1 MASTA
6 VARSAG
12 QSTAC
17 GGSDGRT
24 AVLLGDGGGDRRTPD
39 LPVAPI
45 TTEKRL
51 RSAGANRVDR
61 RSIMHLRP
69 RGRTGRCAAILT
81 AGGRRPT
88 RAPTPEPAQDTER
101 RSLRRGRARPREEE
115 SVQMKRTG
123 AVLASVAAAA
133 LALTACGSKPS
144 DSGSSASG
152 SSGSSGSGTFKACM
166 VLDTG
171 GVDDHSFNQSSYAG

>member
-6 VARSAG
+6 AARSAG

-17 GGSDGRT
+17 GVSDGRT
-24 AVLLGDGGGDRRTPD
+24 AVLLGDGGGGPRAPD

-81 AGGRRPT
+81 AGGRPAT
-88 RAPTPEPAQDTER
+88 RAPPAEPAQDTER
-101 RSLRRGRARPREEE
+101 QYLRRGRTRPREEE
-115 SVQMKRTG
+115 S
-123 AVLASVAAAA
+123 
-133 LALTACGSKPS
+133 
-144 DSGSSASG
+144 
-152 SSGSSGSGTFKACM
+152 
-166 VLDTG
+166 
-171 GVDDHSFNQSSYAG
+171 